1 MKRRYISLIA
11 AALLITPSYVMAAD
25 EAAVVT
31 GSVELGVMGVD
42 DQDNSA
48 KFQEYRDLDDDVLG
62 NVLLEAYKGS
72 YYFGLEG
79 TNIGLDD
86 QDYWLKGGQYGK
98 FKYKL
103 NYDETPHNYSF
114 AAKTFYSGVGT
125 DNLSYSGAAPAPEA
139 NWSSFDYAIER
150 KKYGGELE
158 VSLGTP
164 FFVKIGASRLETE
177 GVKPLAAGD
186 FGGTVELPEPVD
198 YQTNDLN
205 LMAGYRSKTMN
216 FTLSGMLSSFDNN
229 NLYLNWENP
238 FALTTETSIMPPEN
252 DYGKIGANLT
262 MRELPFMSTF
272 TLSGSYAKLEDD
284 FSISELNLTAPLDLN
299 RATFDG
305 EIIYTNLAAVLVSQ
319 PTRELDARLYYRYTD
334 KENKSDIIA
343 YDNGLGTIE
352 SNATDLFDYS
362 KDDAGIDIGYKL
374 PWRSKAEIGY
384 EYQYVDRHNRPDA
397 DNNTDN
403 TVFVQ
408 LKNSMSEYVTAKL
421 KYSHLERDTDT
432 DFDLTGL
439 TDTDAEYIVQYVQRY
454 DVTDKSRDAVKLTL
468 EFYPLDTLDLGL
480 DYSYIINDYDKVVLG
495 RTEDKRHQ
503 VYLDFLWH
511 GYSLFNLSGFAGYE
525 YTKAE
530 ADHYNFA
537 AGSGTP
543 PQLADPTVNDGNA
556 ASYLWNQE
564 IKDNFWTYGLS
575 TQMRLME
582 DILKLIVSW
591 EYQKSDG
598 KSTFTSQGDTA
609 LQDLEPYD
617 DYSKKRLEAKLV
629 YAFSKQLDI
638 NLGYVFEKY
647 TYRDLQYEGY
657 SYIPDSSTYLSGAYA
672 DHDYEANIGYLT
684 VRYGF

>member
-11 AALLITPSYVMAAD
+11 AALLITPAYAMAAD
-25 EAAVVT
+25 EAAVN
-31 GSVELGVMGVD
+31 GSVELGVRGVD

-48 KFQEYRDLDDDVLG
+48 KFQEYRDLDDGLIG
-62 NVLLEAYKGS
+62 NFLLDAYKGP
-72 YYFGLEG
+72 YYFELQGD
-79 TNIGLDD
+79 NIGLDD

-114 AAKTFYSGVGT
+114 DAKTFYSGVGT
-125 DNLSYSGAAPAPEA
+125 DTLSFSGAAPAPEA
-139 NWSSFDYAIER
+139 NWNSFDYSIER

-177 GVKPLAAGD
+177 GVKPLAGGD
-186 FGGTVELPEPVD
+186 FGGTVEMPEPVD

-216 FTLSGMLSSFDNN
+216 FTLTGLLSSFDNN

-238 FALTTETSIMPPEN
+238 FALATETSILPPEN

-272 TLSGSYAKLEDD
+272 SLNGSYAKLEDD
-284 FSISELNLTAPLDLN
+284 FSISDLTLTAPLALN
-299 RATFDG
+299 QSTFDG
-305 EIIYTNLAAVLVSQ
+305 EVIYTNLAAVLVSQ
-319 PTRELDARLYYRYTD
+319 PTRELDSRLYYRYAD
-334 KENKSDIIA
+334 KENNSDIIS

-362 KDDAGIDIGYKL
+362 KDDAGIDLGYKL
-374 PWRSKAEIGY
+374 PWQSKAEIGY

-397 DNNTDN
+397 ANNTDN
-403 TVFVQ
+403 TVFLQ
-408 LKNSMSEYVTAKL
+408 LKNSLSEYVTAKL

-432 DFDLTGL
+432 DFDLTGV
-439 TDTDAEYIVQYVQRY
+439 TDTDAEYIAQFVQRY
-454 DVTDKSRDAVKLTL
+454 DATDKSRDEIKLSL

-480 DYSYIINDYDKVVLG
+480 DYSYIMNDYDEVVLG
-495 RTEDKRHQ
+495 RTEDTRHH

-511 GYSLFNLSGFAGYE
+511 HFNFLNLGGFAGYE
-525 YTKAE
+525 TTDAD

-537 AGSGTP
+537 AGSGVP
-543 PQLADPTVNDGNA
+543 PQLADPTVDDGNPS
-556 ASYLWNQE
+556 SYLWNQE
-564 IKDNFWTYGLS
+564 IEDNFWTYGLS
-575 TQMRLME
+575 SQIRLLE
-582 DILKLIVSW
+582 DALKLVLSW
-591 EYQKSDG
+591 EYQKSNG
-598 KSTFTSQGDTA
+598 KSTFSSQGATP
-609 LQDLEPYD
+609 LLDLDAYD
-617 DYSKKRLEAKLV
+617 DYSKKRLEAKIV

-647 TYRDLQYEGY
+647 TYKDLQYEGY
-657 SYIPDSSTYLSGAYA
+657 DYTPNASTYLTGAYA
-672 DHDYEANIGYLT
+672 DYDYEANIAYLT